1 VPSSPT
7 RPLPSRSPT
16 AQSDRRA
23 DPPGLILSEAPSAPT
38 GLLRD
43 ILASHPSAVVLVDSS
58 GKIVFANPHTSELTG
73 YAEDELNGIPVDKL
87 VPEQLRR
94 GHRQNR
100 ESYLAAPET
109 RPMGLGRDLHVRH
122 KDGHLVPVEI
132 GLSSFVSEGRRYVVA
147 ILADITA
154 RKQMEKELRR
164 TTADLE
170 ALIAA
175 SPLATVVLDLEG
187 DVRLWNPAAEYIFGW
202 TAAEVV
208 GKRLPHVPKAE
219 MAEMR
224 QVLLGVARGEVIGG
238 MHLRRTRKDGHPIQ
252 IELFAAP
259 QRDHDGRTVGVIEQ
273 MADVTARQHM
283 EETLLQAQKME
294 SIGRLAGGIAH
305 DFNNMLTAVSGFAQL
320 LLLDLPEDS
329 PQHESAEAIRRA
341 AEQAAALT
349 QQLLAFS
356 RRQMLQPTVLDPDEI
371 VAGMEPMLRRLI
383 GENIDLQF
391 KLQAAPGR
399 LRADPVQI
407 EQIILNLVL
416 NSRDA
421 MPEGGHLEIETG
433 QAAFDGA
440 YLSEHFAVSP
450 GRYVMI
456 AVSDSGI
463 GMSRET
469 RAHIFEPF
477 FTTKEQGKGTGL
489 GLATTYGI
497 VRQSGGHIWLYS
509 EPGEGTT
516 FKAYFPLVEEDVTAP
531 AAVPPPAAGGTETIL
546 LVEDEPSVREL
557 VRLILERHGYK
568 LLVATDPF
576 EALAIVE
583 DREAPID
590 LLVSDVVMPLL
601 SGPELALRIRELR
614 PELRTLFLSGYTEEL
629 VGVKGG
635 LEDTDGFLS
644 KPFTPDA
651 LARKV
656 RELVDGQKARA

>member
-273 MADVTARQHM
+273 MAGVTARQHM

-356 RRQMLQPTVLDPDEI
+356 RRQMLQPTVLDPDEV

-456 AVSDSGI
+456 AASDSGI

-469 RAHIFEPF
+469 RAHIFQPF

-497 VRQSGGHIWLYS
+497 VRQSGGHIWLYC

-516 FKAYFPLVEEDVTAP
+516 FKAYFPLVEEDVAAP

-546 LVEDEPSVREL
+546 LVEDEPEPSGNWPGLSWSVT
-557 VRLILERHGYK
+557 
-568 LLVATDPF
+568 ATSCSSQ
-576 EALAIVE
+576 
-583 DREAPID
+583 PIR
-590 LLVSDVVMPLL
+590 SRPWP
-601 SGPELALRIRELR
+601 SSRITRR
-614 PELRTLFLSGYTEEL
+614 QSICSCPTSSCRC
-629 VGVKGG
+629 
-635 LEDTDGFLS
+635 
-644 KPFTPDA
+644 
-651 LARKV
+651 
-656 RELVDGQKARA
+656 